1 MDTEWVRQSC
11 TKIGY
16 SCQSHSAVSL
26 LPLDDVHELK
36 RNGKLRVT
44 IDKHS
49 ECTSHRLKQLLCINE
64 WDLDNSLPILFL
76 PVEIELEVKRV
87 ELEDRRIRT
96 VHQMLRRG

>member
-1 MDTEWVRQSC
+1 MIDTECVQQSC
-11 TKIGY
+11 TKIEY
-16 SCQSHSAVSL
+16 SCQSHRAVSL
-26 LPLDDVHELK
+26 LPLDNVELK